1 MYINYKLLIYKS
13 IMSNNVYIIKYKNN
27 NLNYTHF

>member
-27 NLNYTHF
+27 NLNYKKN